1 MIAAVALGCS
11 ILAYTGANLAV
22 ARGSGGGFRA
32 ALRSRIWWVGA
43 CLQGLGFLFVFIAR
57 GQLPLIVVQPA
68 LLLGLATTVVIGA
81 RLRWWPLTSGGRAGV
96 VAVVCGAGLAA
107 AVSESGPAP
116 ALSWTVVA
124 VCTAALLVVV
134 VAWGTPYGRSLAWF
148 TGALSGLALGIAAIL
163 TRGLASHPDLILGD
177 HAMLAGAVVA
187 IAALAAGEVLLTEGL
202 SSAHVG
208 ETLATMYVVTTAAPV
223 LGAAILLESMP
234 FASTGQA
241 IVAVTGLVVACAG
254 CIPLVEPR
262 REAIQQL

>member
-1 MIAAVALGCS
+1 
-11 ILAYTGANLAV
+11 
-22 ARGSGGGFRA
+22 
-32 ALRSRIWWVGA
+32 
-43 CLQGLGFLFVFIAR
+43 
-57 GQLPLIVVQPA
+57 
-68 LLLGLATTVVIGA
+68 
-81 RLRWWPLTSGGRAGV
+81 
-96 VAVVCGAGLAA
+96 
-107 AVSESGPAP
+107 
-116 ALSWTVVA
+116 
-124 VCTAALLVVV
+124 
-134 VAWGTPYGRSLAWF
+134 
-148 TGALSGLALGIAAIL
+148 
-163 TRGLASHPDLILGD
+163 
-177 HAMLAGAVVA
+177 MLAGAVVA